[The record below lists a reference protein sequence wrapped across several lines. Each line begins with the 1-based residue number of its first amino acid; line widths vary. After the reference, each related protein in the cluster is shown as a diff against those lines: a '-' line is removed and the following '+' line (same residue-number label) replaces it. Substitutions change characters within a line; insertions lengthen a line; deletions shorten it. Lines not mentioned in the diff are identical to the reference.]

1 MSKLLLLPLLMSFS
15 NTAIAFEGND
25 MYQYGYSWGGMS
37 SSCLG
42 YYVVG
47 FPKKESKMIFKSYY
61 EASKNF
67 ENREIYN
74 MLTKNMYEKDKPM
87 YKNCRDL
94 YPE

>member
-1 MSKLLLLPLLMSFS
+1 MSKLLLLPLLMSSS

-42 YYVVG
+42 FYVLG
-47 FPKKESKMIFKSYY
+47 FPKEESKTLFNSYY
-61 EASKNF
+61 IVTKEYKNK
-67 ENREIYN
+67 EIYN
-74 MLTKNMYEKDKPM
+74 TITRKMNEKDQPM
-87 YKNCRDL
+87 YKNCREL